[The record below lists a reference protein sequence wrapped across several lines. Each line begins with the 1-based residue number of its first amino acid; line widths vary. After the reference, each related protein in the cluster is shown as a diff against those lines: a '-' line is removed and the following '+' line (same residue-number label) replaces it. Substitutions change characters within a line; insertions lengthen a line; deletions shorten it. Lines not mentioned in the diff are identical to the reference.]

1 MYLYSLF
8 EKHGVINILLCCCF
22 AKHAEI
28 VNKNNNS
35 LQTPQSMLLQYYI
48 SNFQWATYFSDSLQI
63 RQSPQNVPLNNNW
76 ALFIN
81 QNR

>member
-48 SNFQWATYFSDSLQI
+48 SNFQ
-63 RQSPQNVPLNNNW
+63 
-76 ALFIN
+76 
-81 QNR
+81 